1 MVNRKVAPIPVPPGA
16 TLLEHIE
23 IWDMTQKELSLRLGM
38 STKHLNEI
46 IKGKSPITIETA
58 LKLESVLGLPASF
71 WIGLENSYQ
80 EAITRLDQLTIN
92 EKEKEI
98 AKSINYAEIAR
109 LGWVS
114 KTKSILSKIANLRS
128 FFGIANL
135 TYIPDTIPV
144 AFRRSSAYAS
154 SDYALATWLRKGELI
169 AQEIQTDR
177 YLKSKLKKALPELR
191 KLTLKPHKEAIEAL
205 THLFADCG
213 IALTIVPHIS
223 QTHVNGA
230 IKWIN
235 PDKIML
241 QLSLKGRYSDI
252 FWFSLF
258 HEIGHI
264 YFGHNKK
271 GTFIDIPDV
280 NSEIEIEADDFAKNI
295 LIPQAE
301 YSSFIASSQFTEQNI
316 EEFAQ
321 IIGTNQ
327 GIIVGRLMHDKLIT
341 FNQLHHLREK
351 CCLSYN

>member
-16 TLLEHIE
+16 TLLEQIE
-23 IWDMTQKELSLRLGM
+23 IWNMTQKELSLRLGM

-71 WIGLENSYQ
+71 WVGLEASYQ
-80 EAITRLDQLTIN
+80 EAVTRSNCELID

-98 AKSINYAEIAR
+98 ADSINYAEIAK
-109 LGWVS
+109 LGWVK
-114 KTKSILSKIANLRS
+114 KTRETQNKIDNLRA

-135 TYIPDTIPV
+135 NYIPLLIPI
-144 AFRRSSAYAS
+144 AFRKSEKYISSE
-154 SDYALATWLRKGELI
+154 YALAAWLRKGEI
-169 AQEIQTDR
+169 SAQEIQTDR
-177 YLKSKLKKALPELR
+177 YLKSKLKKAIPEIR
-191 KLTLKPHKEAIEAL
+191 KLTLKPLEEIIDTL
-205 THLFADCG
+205 TYLFADCG
-213 IALTIVPHIS
+213 IALAIVPHIS

-230 IKWIN
+230 IKWIS

-241 QLSLKGRYSDI
+241 QLSLKGKYSDF

-264 YFGHNKK
+264 FFGHNKK
-271 GTFIDIPDV
+271 GTFIDIPGVD
-280 NSEIEIEADDFAKNI
+280 SEMETEADNFAKNI
-295 LIPQAE
+295 LIPQQE
-301 YSSFIASSQFTEQNI
+301 YSSFIASQQFAEQNI
-316 EEFAQ
+316 EKFAQ
-321 IIGTNQ
+321 RIGINQ

-351 CCLSYN
+351 CCMNYN